1 MANRL
6 FYQHYDPGEH
16 RPAGAFSYC
25 PFCRASLVPREVGG
39 RLRSACPDCGFV
51 QYLSPAATVSVL
63 VVQGDQLLLGKRLAE
78 PGRGGWSLP
87 AGYIEFDDDL
97 VGAGVREV
105 REETGLE
112 VEITS
117 VFDVIVSFL
126 SPRYHFL
133 TVFMVARVVGGE
145 LGAAD
150 DLEEVGWFPL
160 AGPLPEM
167 AFQEDV
173 DVIARYAAR
182 EWTGIPVGGAWPPSG
197 RPRGREGKMT
207 INSVNEVLIDLLDDN
222 RRRLGRT
229 LDRLDPAALHWRPE
243 PEANS
248 IALTLWHMGRLM
260 DVFMTRMV
268 RGARAEEECWFREG
282 WAERTHYDPR
292 GLGRDGWGSLND
304 YTQGQVEGVPQLTA
318 EESLGYLDDVYGALK
333 TYLMETPNSE
343 LQRPAPGFDGRF
355 SRYQCVQMA
364 LMDNVRHLGEIM
376 ALKARWERAND

>member
-1 MANRL
+1 VINRL

-16 RPAGAFSYC
+16 RPVGEFSHC
-25 PFCRASLVPREVGG
+25 PFCRTSLVRREVGG
-39 RLRSACPDCGFV
+39 KLRPACPDCGFV
-51 QYLSPAATVSVL
+51 QFISPSPTVSVL

-78 PGRGGWSLP
+78 PGRGRWSLP

-105 REETGLE
+105 GEETGLE

-117 VFDVIVSFL
+117 ISDVIVSFL
-126 SPRYHFL
+126 SPRHHFL
-133 TVFMVARVVGGE
+133 TVFMVAHVVGGE

-160 AGPLPEM
+160 AGPFPEM

-173 DVIARYAAR
+173 DVIVRYATR
-182 EWTGIPVGGAWPPSG
+182 EWKGIPVGGTWPPSG
-197 RPRGREGKMT
+197 RPGSHEGRVT
-207 INSVNEVLIDLLDDN
+207 INSVNDVLIDLLDDN

-243 PEANS
+243 REANS
-248 IALTLWHMGRLM
+248 IALAIWHMGRLM
-260 DVFMTRMV
+260 DVFVTRMA
-268 RGARAEEECWFREG
+268 RGALAEEECWFREG
-282 WAERTHYDPR
+282 WAERTNYAPR

-304 YTQGQVEGVPQLTA
+304 YTHEQVDGVPRLTP
-318 EESLGYLDDVYGALK
+318 EESLGYLDDVYRAVK
-333 TYLMETPNSE
+333 AYLLETPNSE
-343 LQRPAPGFDGRF
+343 LQRPAPGFGGRF
-355 SRYQCVQMA
+355 SRYQCIQMA

-376 ALKARWERAND
+376 ALKARWERENG